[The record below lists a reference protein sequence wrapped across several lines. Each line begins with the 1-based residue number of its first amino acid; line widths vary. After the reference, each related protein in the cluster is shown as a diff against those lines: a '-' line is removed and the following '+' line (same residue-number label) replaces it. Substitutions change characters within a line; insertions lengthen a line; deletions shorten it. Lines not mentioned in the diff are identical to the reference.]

1 MHTIVP
7 GTSRATIKGEKKT
20 ERHARPDTAY
30 GLDNEGV
37 VRVVGGDGCVA
48 KQHMYLEIEVSMKS
62 NLANSS
68 TIVVLGT
75 V

>member
-1 MHTIVP
+1 MPWPGWVTVEMH
-7 GTSRATIKGEKKT
+7 RATIKGKKKT

-37 VRVVGGDGCVA
+37 VRVVGDDGCDA
-48 KQHMYLEIEVSMKS
+48 KQQHMYLENEVSMKS

-68 TIVVLGT
+68 VGYR
-75 V
+75 